1 MIWLFDDALS
11 SAATTYTVE
20 PPSEAIAGTGES
32 TSVLSVER
40 SGCCSSPNTCTP
52 VCGLVGQLVVPFAGF
67 GMVQTR
73 EYQLPERGA
82 AFVPSTMCVALTL
95 SFGRS
100 SKAVPVSIF
109 IWPQPCSRSL
119 GSAVFDQPYSRPL
132 ELKEPSADLYVNE

>member
-1 MIWLFDDALS
+1 MLPSATSFPSEPTCQTMIWLFDEALS
-11 SAATTYTVE
+11 SATTTYTVE

-40 SGCCSSPNTCTP
+40 SGCCSVPNTCTP
-52 VCGLVGQLVVPFAGF
+52 VWAPVGQLVVPFAGL

-82 AFVPSTMCVALTL
+82 AFVPSTMCVALTP

-100 SKAVPVSIF
+100 SNAVPVSIF
-109 IWPQPCSRSL
+109 IWHQPCSRSV
-119 GSAVFDQPYSRPL
+119 GSVPFDQP
-132 ELKEPSADLYVNE
+132 

>member
-20 PPSEAIAGTGES
+20 PPSAAMAGTGES

-40 SGCCSSPNTCTP
+40 SGCCSVPKVWMP
-52 VCGLVGQLVVPFAGF
+52 VWALVGQLVVPFAGF
-67 GMVQTR
+67 GLVQTR
-73 EYQLPERGA
+73 EYQLPEGGA
-82 AFVPSTMCVALTL
+82 AFVPSTRCVALTL

-109 IWPQPCSRSL
+109 IWLQPFSRSL

-132 ELKEPSADLYVNE
+132 EPK